1 MAFWVSLEDLYHTF
15 KVPKKEVL
23 LMMMMILLVSG
34 SSGGFTAC
42 IQVPGEGSDD
52 QGEVHGHGAAEL
64 PENHGALPAES
75 GGTPQHERLPH
86 GRYQTRRQENHHRY
100 EVCLKSLF
108 TRCVDLN
115 DFLNV

>member
-1 MAFWVSLEDLYHTF
+1 MAFWVSLEDLYHTS
-15 KVPKKEVL
+15 KVPKKELL

-42 IQVPGEGSDD
+42 IQVPGEGTDD

-86 GRYQTRRQENHHRY
+86 RRHQARRQENHRRY
-100 EVCLKSLF
+100 EVFLKPCSPKALTSTF
-108 TRCVDLN
+108 
-115 DFLNV
+115 